1 MKTLVA
7 LVFAPFL
14 LLVVAGCGGG
24 SVAAEANRV
33 KVIDAF
39 ITEGSMALAVY
50 LDLDN
55 HGRADRIVGADLV
68 GDSAGLAAKV
78 TLHQTAE
85 RDGLSIMEPTDG
97 IDIAGETDGALR
109 PGDAHIML
117 EDVSREVTTD
127 DLVSL
132 RLDLDRAEDMTIEI
146 RVVTADDAVALLTKD
161 TP

>member
-7 LVFAPFL
+7 LVFVPFL

-55 HGRADRIVGADLV
+55 HGRADRIVG
-68 GDSAGLAAKV
+68 
-78 TLHQTAE
+78 
-85 RDGLSIMEPTDG
+85 R
-97 IDIAGETDGALR
+97 
-109 PGDAHIML
+109 
-117 EDVSREVTTD
+117 
-127 DLVSL
+127 
-132 RLDLDRAEDMTIEI
+132 
-146 RVVTADDAVALLTKD
+146 
-161 TP
+161 

>member
-1 MKTLVA
+1 M
-7 LVFAPFL
+7 
-14 LLVVAGCGGG
+14 
-24 SVAAEANRV
+24 
-33 KVIDAF
+33 
-39 ITEGSMALAVY
+39 
-50 LDLDN
+50 
-55 HGRADRIVGADLV
+55 
-68 GDSAGLAAKV
+68 

-85 RDGLSIMEPTDG
+85 RDGLSVMEPTDG